1 MSILTRRMFRYDF
14 LRRFRAASS
23 YVRHN
28 ISSYKDGVKNR
39 VISAV
44 NPLHTRHPTFIIIII
59 RIFTLVHSRYS
70 CYSIRNLEYKY
81 ECKGQG

>member
-39 VISAV
+39 VIISAV
-44 NPLHTRHPTFIIIII
+44 NPLHTPSYIYYYYNTYIYISTF
-59 RIFTLVHSRYS
+59 
-70 CYSIRNLEYKY
+70 
-81 ECKGQG
+81 

>member
-23 YVRHN
+23 YVRHI

-39 VISAV
+39 DIV
-44 NPLHTRHPTFIIIII
+44 NPLHSRHPT
-59 RIFTLVHSRYS
+59 LLLLYVYLH
-70 CYSIRNLEYKY
+70 
-81 ECKGQG
+81 